1 MVLKLQYRQNGQ
13 VFQPE
18 NQIMSLL
25 VNGGLKAGR
34 WIKSRSSRVGLSTKL
49 LLLTIIFVMLAEI
62 LIFMPSVANFRKNWF
77 EQRLAAAQLAALS
90 VEASSGKMIPEMLQ
104 KELLKNAQVYA
115 VALKREKSKQ
125 LVLSPNDPV
134 QIREQ
139 YDFRNPSVMTL
150 LGDVVML
157 LFRREHGLVRATGRP
172 NFGAGEMIE
181 IVVDEKAAYTDVF
194 NFGLRILGLSIVI
207 SIITAALVY
216 FALNLFL
223 VRPMMRLTHN
233 MVNFADNPE
242 DRTRI
247 ITPSTRGDEIGT
259 AEQELYRMQ
268 NQLADMLYQKS
279 RLAALGLAVSKVN
292 HDLRNMLANATLIS
306 DRMREIK
313 DPQVQRFTPKLISSL
328 DRAIRLCQNTLQFGQ
343 APEPKPETTEF
354 NLSDL
359 IMEVRESLELPGK
372 EKVNW
377 TLNIDQETSVKAD
390 KDQLYRVFMNLCRNS
405 VEVLKNCEKKSGHIQ
420 IEATPGDQTIII
432 DVSDNGPGIPDR
444 AKEYLFDAFKG
455 SVRKGGTG
463 LGLAISA
470 ELVRAHGGK
479 LDLLEETQGTTF
491 RITLPS

>member
-1 MVLKLQYRQNGQ
+1 
-13 VFQPE
+13 
-18 NQIMSLL
+18 MSLL
-25 VNGGLKAGR
+25 VNGGMKAGR
-34 WIKSRSSRVGLSTKL
+34 WIRNRGSRLGLSTKL

-62 LIFMPSVANFRKNWF
+62 LIFMPSVANFRRNWF
-77 EQRLAAAQLAALS
+77 NERLAAAQLAALS

-115 VALKREKSKQ
+115 VALKREQSRQ
-125 LVLSPNDPV
+125 LVLSPKGPV
-134 QIREQ
+134 EIREQ
-139 YDFRNPSVMTL
+139 YDFRDPSVLTL

-157 LFRREHGLVRATGRP
+157 LFRREHGLVRVTGKP
-172 NFGAGEMIE
+172 TFGAGEMIE
-181 IVVDEKAAYTDVF
+181 IVVDERAAYEDVF
-194 NFGLRILGLSIVI
+194 NFGLKILGLSIVI
-207 SIITAALVY
+207 SIITAAMVY

-247 ITPSTRGDEIGT
+247 ITPTARGDEIGT
-259 AEQELYRMQ
+259 AERELSQMQ
-268 NQLADMLYQKS
+268 NQLADMLHQKS
-279 RLAALGLAVSKVN
+279 RLAALGLAVSKIN

-306 DRMREIK
+306 DRMRESK

-343 APEPKPETTEF
+343 APEPKPQTTKL
-354 NLSDL
+354 NLHNL
-359 IMEVRESLELPGK
+359 IVEVRESLELSGQ

-377 TLNIDQETSVKAD
+377 TLDIPEEIHLNAD

-405 VEVLKNCEKKSGHIQ
+405 VQVLENCENRSGQ
-420 IEATPGDQTIII
+420 IKINALAIGNTISI
-432 DVSDNGPGIPDR
+432 DVSDNGPGVPPR
-444 AKEYLFDAFKG
+444 AREHLFDAFKG

-479 LDLLEETQGTTF
+479 LELLEETEGTTF
-491 RITLPS
+491 RITLPA

>member
-1 MVLKLQYRQNGQ
+1 
-13 VFQPE
+13 
-18 NQIMSLL
+18 MSLL

-34 WIKSRSSRVGLSTKL
+34 WIRTRSSRLGLSTKL

-77 EQRLAAAQLAALS
+77 AERLAAAQLAALS

-115 VALKREKSKQ
+115 VALKREKSKR
-125 LVLSPNDPV
+125 LVLSPNEQV
-134 QIREQ
+134 QIRER
-139 YDFRNPSVMTL
+139 YDFRDPSALTL

-157 LFRREHGLVRATGRP
+157 LFRREHGLVRVTGNP
-172 NFGAGEMIE
+172 TFGAGEMIE
-181 IVVDEKAAYTDVF
+181 IVVDERAAYEDVF
-194 NFGLRILGLSIVI
+194 NFGLKILGLSIVI
-207 SIITAALVY
+207 SIITAAMVY

-242 DRTRI
+242 DSTRI
-247 ITPSTRGDEIGT
+247 IIPSTRGDEIGT
-259 AEQELYRMQ
+259 AERELSQMQ
-268 NQLADMLYQKS
+268 HQLMDMLHQKS
-279 RLAALGLAVSKVN
+279 RLAALGLAVSKIN

-306 DRMREIK
+306 DRMSEIK

-343 APEPKPETTEF
+343 APEPKPVTTEF
-354 NLSDL
+354 NLKNL
-359 IMEVRESLELPGK
+359 IVEVRESLELAGQ

-377 TLNIDQETSVKAD
+377 TLNIAEEIHVRAD
-390 KDQLYRVFMNLCRNS
+390 KDQLYRVFLNLCRNS
-405 VEVLKNCEKKSGHIQ
+405 VQVLENCEKKSGHIQ
-420 IEATPGDQTIII
+420 IKAFTDNNTIHI
-432 DVSDNGPGIPDR
+432 DVADNGPGVPER
-444 AKEYLFDAFKG
+444 AREHLFDAFKG

-479 LDLLEETQGTTF
+479 LELLEEDQGTTF
-491 RITLPS
+491 RITLPA